1 MSYSAPVRR
10 QTMALLVVAAVFVA
24 TVVFLGAIFSNRSYG
39 GAFTSA
45 LLITGVVLSGGT
57 FVVLLCMMPTR
68 IEVDVPATG
77 AGQIRLISPRT
88 TSRYVPSEMTI
99 RPEPNGDFAL
109 VRTRTGRK
117 IAAFIAPDPAA
128 AMQAFGSAGAQIPTQ
143 GI

>member
-1 MSYSAPVRR
+1 MTYSAPVRR
-10 QTMALLVVAAVFVA
+10 QTIALLVVAAVFVA
-24 TVVFLGAIFSNRSYG
+24 TVVFLGSLFSNRSYG

-45 LLITGVVLSGGT
+45 LLITGVLLSGGT

-68 IEVDVPATG
+68 IEVDAPT
-77 AGQIRLISPRT
+77 AGQGEIRLVAPRT
-88 TSRYVPSEMTI
+88 TSRYVPAEMTI

-117 IAAFIAPDPAA
+117 IAAFVASDPAL
-128 AMQAFGSAGAQIPTQ
+128 AMQAFGTAGAQIPTQ